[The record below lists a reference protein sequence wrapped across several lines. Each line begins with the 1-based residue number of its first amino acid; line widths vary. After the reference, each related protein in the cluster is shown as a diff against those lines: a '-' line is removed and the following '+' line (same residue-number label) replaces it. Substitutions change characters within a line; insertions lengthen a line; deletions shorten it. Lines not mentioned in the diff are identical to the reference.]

1 VADAD
6 LHTSTGQPT
15 PSGLRQGRTIAVVVL
30 LTLMTRVRSLTG
42 IAHGFGRKLVGIVDT
57 SPNFKM
63 VSVNIRTFSLPSF
76 ARFKSDESA

>member
-1 VADAD
+1 MADAD

-63 VSVNIRTFSLPSF
+63 VSVNIRTFSLPF
-76 ARFKSDESA
+76 ARFQSDESA